1 MEAKGGKKKSSSSS
15 LMYEVPLGY
24 SIEDVRPNG
33 GIKKF
38 KSAAYSNCVRKPS
51 RYFHNQLLLIAF
63 FIVISLFKLR
73 AVGDLSSRPGHIASF
88 SSLLPHNHLIF
99 CNTNSTQLGGI
110 ENWISASK
118 WPVSK
123 GMKSGW
129 RSFSVS
135 RLCLLTLIA
144 RVSGPSRAQIDEFL
158 SAAECTIVDSLSNS
172 ALDSYVLSESS
183 LFVYPYKVIIKTCGT
198 TKLLRSIPVILKHA
212 GTLSLAPISVKYS
225 RGTFIFPGNQP
236 SPHTS
241 FTEEVVVLNN
251 HFAKLFGKPG
261 NAYVI
266 NGGNPAHDWHIYWSS
281 VESITPLPLSVEMCM
296 TNLDRERAS
305 VFYKNFE
312 GPAKSMTDASGI
324 RSILPGFD
332 INDFEFE
339 PCGYSM
345 NSIKGKALST
355 IHVTPEDGFSYA
367 SFEFVDAI
375 GSKKIKNAA
384 ELEALID
391 RVLDCFGPEKFS
403 LAIHC
408 DYSSLMAMLSLV
420 REEWDVGLCMREIG
434 GAGTLWWRL
443 PDIQSQAAVVTMNG
457 Q

>member
-1 MEAKGGKKKSSSSS
+1 MAGFEGYEKRLEIIFRQPPVFADPDSKG
-15 LMYEVPLGY
+15 
-24 SIEDVRPNG
+24 
-33 GIKKF
+33 
-38 KSAAYSNCVRKPS
+38 
-51 RYFHNQLLLIAF
+51 
-63 FIVISLFKLR
+63 LR
-73 AVGDLSSRPGHIASF
+73 AL
-88 SSLLPHNHLIF
+88 
-99 CNTNSTQLGGI
+99 
-110 ENWISASK
+110 
-118 WPVSK
+118 
-123 GMKSGW
+123 
-129 RSFSVS
+129 
-135 RLCLLTLIA
+135 
-144 RVSGPSRAQIDEFL
+144 SRAQIDEFL

-198 TKLLRSIPVILKHA
+198 TKLLRSIPIILKHA

-251 HFAKLFGKPG
+251 HFGKLFGKPG

-281 VESITPLPLSVEMCM
+281 VESITPLPLTVEMCM

-391 RVLDCFGPEKFS
+391 RVLECFGPEEFS

-408 DYSSLMAMLSLV
+408 DYSSLMAMLSEKNGMLGYACEKLV
-420 REEWDVGLCMREIG
+420 VQELSG
-434 GAGTLWWRL
+434 GGCL
-443 PDIQSQAAVVTMNG
+443 IYQSFSGKSGCCSPKSILNKWVD
-457 Q
+457 